1 MNKVF
6 VVVAGGS
13 GKRMNNDVPKQFIV
27 VNNFP
32 LLYYTLKN
40 LNSACPDAK
49 IILVLPFIH
58 IDLWKQL
65 CVKYDIN
72 IEHSIVEGG
81 PERFHSVKNGLN
93 AIKNYSDN
101 TIVAIH
107 DGVRPFVNKD
117 IIDTGFLIAARKGS
131 AVPAISIPD
140 TLREVF
146 GAYSKVV
153 PRQKFCLIQTPQ
165 FFNFKQLLDAYQI
178 SWSDT
183 FTDDASVYE
192 TSGRQIT
199 LIEGSKV
206 NFKITENY
214 DLIYAKAIIEQL

>member
-101 TIVAIH
+101 TIVA
-107 DGVRPFVNKD
+107 
-117 IIDTGFLIAARKGS
+117 
-131 AVPAISIPD
+131 
-140 TLREVF
+140 F
-146 GAYSKVV
+146 G
-153 PRQKFCLIQTPQ
+153 
-165 FFNFKQLLDAYQI
+165 DAY
-178 SWSDT
+178 
-183 FTDDASVYE
+183 
-192 TSGRQIT
+192 
-199 LIEGSKV
+199 
-206 NFKITENY
+206 
-214 DLIYAKAIIEQL
+214 